1 MKNRIFK
8 NCFSVVMALVMAL
21 SLNCA
26 AFATYTNGPRN
37 THYDRDLA
45 ADYVADYTTTANSE
59 YTNYVTVDCTNFAS
73 QVLYAGG
80 MEMTNAVR
88 YPDNTTSW
96 YYYYDSV
103 GLGRSSSWTGAHEFR
118 QYWADVNDYGGKHA
132 YEFVKYTA
140 GDFSDEDTWM
150 EIYNYLEPG
159 DIVQYVRTSD
169 WDTYHTQIV
178 HRTSYENG
186 EYKVSM
192 GQHSPFSWVSLRNYV
207 NTLSRGTIVCL
218 IKISAPSTR
227 SMDTTNSLKL
237 ESMSALSGRMNT
249 LLDIR
254 PTEQE
259 EREQKWAEI
268 AEIKKEMTDRTKL
281 SEYEKKT
288 VV

>member
-118 QYWADVNDYGGKHA
+118 QY
-132 YEFVKYTA
+132 
-140 GDFSDEDTWM
+140 
-150 EIYNYLEPG
+150 
-159 DIVQYVRTSD
+159 
-169 WDTYHTQIV
+169 
-178 HRTSYENG
+178 
-186 EYKVSM
+186 
-192 GQHSPFSWVSLRNYV
+192 
-207 NTLSRGTIVCL
+207 
-218 IKISAPSTR
+218 
-227 SMDTTNSLKL
+227 
-237 ESMSALSGRMNT
+237 
-249 LLDIR
+249 
-254 PTEQE
+254 
-259 EREQKWAEI
+259 
-268 AEIKKEMTDRTKL
+268 
-281 SEYEKKT
+281 
-288 VV
+288 